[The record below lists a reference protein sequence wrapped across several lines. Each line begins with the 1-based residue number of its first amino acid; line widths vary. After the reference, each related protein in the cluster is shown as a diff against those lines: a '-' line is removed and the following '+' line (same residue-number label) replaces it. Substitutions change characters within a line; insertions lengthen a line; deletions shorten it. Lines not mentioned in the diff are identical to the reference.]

1 MVAAMEGRHTYS
13 TDGVPAARS
22 LQAWRQA
29 MADVYYTL
37 DIVPHDLGRVRGA
50 LTQSRLEAVGVSHFR
65 ADAQRVVRYAEAAKI
80 DGSEDFVFLF
90 PLREAMH
97 FEQRGRTGT
106 VVPGG
111 VMLLNSAEDYSIR
124 VPDGSENV
132 TLKIR
137 RDALRDRVKGID
149 ARCAQT
155 NIACAQLVPV
165 VSQLAVQL
173 LDLKPAS
180 RSLQLQDTVL
190 DLLCLMLDLH
200 GASGGASGPLAT
212 TQQPLARVMFDRLQ
226 AFIQRRLR
234 DPALTPEKAAQAQRI
249 SIRYLH
255 AIFQMHGMT
264 FGRELMHA
272 RLQEAR
278 RLLSHAAAQGQART
292 NIGQIAFACGFSS
305 QSHFSV
311 RFRDR
316 YGVSPRDFGR
326 GPGADR

>member
-1 MVAAMEGRHTYS
+1 
-13 TDGVPAARS
+13 
-22 LQAWRQA
+22 

-37 DIVPHDLGRVRGA
+37 DIVPDDLDRVRGA
-50 LTQSRLEAVGVSHFR
+50 LTQSQLEAVGVSHFR

-106 VVPGG
+106 VSPGG

-137 RDALRDRVKGID
+137 RDALRDRVRGID

-173 LDLKPAS
+173 LDLRPAS

-190 DLLCLMLDLH
+190 DLLCLMLDLQ
-200 GASGGASGPLAT
+200 GAAGPLAT

-249 SIRYLH
+249 STRYLH
-255 AIFQMHGMT
+255 AIFQMHGTT

-272 RLQEAR
+272 RLKEAR
-278 RLLSHAAAQGQART
+278 RLLSHAAPQSPGRA

-311 RFRDR
+311 RFRER
-316 YGVSPRDFGR
+316 YGTSPRDFCR
-326 GPGADR
+326 GPGGDPLPQEPP